1 MRLSRESERKYLS
14 SKNRQLSTESWQK
27 EFPIVLVNSVNL
39 FPYISTSKS
48 MQNKFCTRTYKLY
61 VYKAYEKQY
70 ERSFEFS
77 SIVVLLYKR
86 NRADKNAQNRKLWSK
101 MEKIAY
107 DLSKKKK
114 DKIKWKKDG
123 RIKRDKCST
132 TDSQEEASIFYRDYI
147 FHWRIVMAPK
157 SLLVS
162 FACNAQCNIQS
173 IKKVGDLNFKVCIFT
188 SYGRYRI
195 SRETLAKN
203 PLLCFV
209 SFY

>member
-1 MRLSRESERKYLS
+1 MRGALNFQVSSSYFTSGIERIKMLKIESFGVKWKRLP
-14 SKNRQLSTESWQK
+14 T
-27 EFPIVLVNSVNL
+27 
-39 FPYISTSKS
+39 ISLK
-48 MQNKFCTRTYKLY
+48 
-61 VYKAYEKQY
+61 
-70 ERSFEFS
+70 
-77 SIVVLLYKR
+77 
-86 NRADKNAQNRKLWSK
+86 
-101 MEKIAY
+101 
-107 DLSKKKK
+107 KKKK

-132 TDSQEEASIFYRDYI
+132 TDSQEEASIFYRDHI
-147 FHWRIVMAPK
+147 FHGRIVMAPK

>member
-1 MRLSRESERKYLS
+1 MH
-14 SKNRQLSTESWQK
+14 
-27 EFPIVLVNSVNL
+27 
-39 FPYISTSKS
+39 
-48 MQNKFCTRTYKLY
+48 
-61 VYKAYEKQY
+61 KAYEKQY

-107 DLSKKKK
+107 DLSLKRKEEKKK

-147 FHWRIVMAPK
+147 FHGRIVMAPK
-157 SLLVS
+157 SLLRP
-162 FACNAQCNIQS
+162 FCMQYNIQS
-173 IKKVGDLNFKVCIFT
+173 IKK
-188 SYGRYRI
+188 
-195 SRETLAKN
+195 LAI
-203 PLLCFV
+203 
-209 SFY
+209 